1 MIELSPAGIA
11 TLGGLAG
18 GIVLGFAARWGR
30 FCTFGAIEDK
40 ILGDDGTRLRMW
52 GLAIAV
58 AIAGVYGMHMLGWIN
73 VGDSMYLASPVS
85 ITATIIGGLMFGLGM
100 SLVGTCGFGVM
111 SRIGGGD
118 LKSIVTFLVMGI
130 SAFATMNGITAYL
143 RVWLF
148 PSPGQSEV
156 SGSIARMIGALV
168 PIDPNILAI
177 GIAVILAVSVL
188 LNGALLR
195 HMRFFSTAIL
205 VGLVVIFGWWVT
217 GVASVDPFDPQAPGS
232 FTFAAPLGDTI
243 FYVMTSTGSQP
254 DFGIGAVFGII
265 IGAFLTTL
273 VLRDFRWEACE
284 DAIELRRQM
293 LGGMLMGSGGILALG
308 CTVGQGLSA
317 ASALALSAPVALV
330 SMYIGSWFGLQFL
343 ISGSW
348 WTPVRSLFF
357 LQDK

>member
-1 MIELSPAGIA
+1 MIELTPTVIV
-11 TLGGLAG
+11 TLGGLVG
-18 GIVLGFAARWGR
+18 GILLGFAARWGR

-40 ILGDDGTRLRMW
+40 ILGNDGTRLRMW

-58 AIAGVYGMHMLGWIN
+58 AITGVYAMDGLGWIN
-73 VGDSMYLASPVS
+73 VTESIYLATPVS
-85 ITATIIGGLMFGLGM
+85 LAATTVGGLMFGLGM

-130 SAFATMNGITAYL
+130 SAFATMNGISAYL

-148 PSPGQSEV
+148 PSPAKTET
-156 SGSIARMIGALV
+156 SGSIDHIAAAMFNFNPSHIAFGLAA
-168 PIDPNILAI
+168 ILA
-177 GIAVILAVSVL
+177 LAAL

-195 HMRFFSTAIL
+195 HARYLISGLL
-205 VGLVVIFGWWVT
+205 VGLVIIFGWWVT
-217 GVASVDPFDPQAPGS
+217 GVAGADPFNPQAPGS
-232 FTFAAPLGDTI
+232 FSFAAPLGDTI
-243 FYVMTSTGSQP
+243 FYVMASTGTEP
-254 DFGIGAVFGII
+254 DFGVGAVVGII

-273 VLRDFRWEACE
+273 ILRDFRWEACE

-293 LGGMLMGSGGILALG
+293 LGGMLMGIGGILALG

-317 ASALALSAPVALV
+317 ASTLAVSAPIALI
-330 SMYIGSWFGLQFL
+330 SMYIGAWFGLQFL